1 MLRPTRSLILW
12 AAATAAIIVASLFG
26 GAGLYAQAT
35 GAASVANGT
44 EATSAPKLLPAV
56 ETASLY
62 PIGNNAS
69 VALEP
74 RKYLGKLFIES
85 YGVKIAGVPGTT
97 IDGDVFILANSF
109 RMSGVTITGT
119 VSILGSNADLSGCT
133 IDGKVVS
140 RGANNKW

>member
-1 MLRPTRSLILW
+1 MLRPVRSLLLW

-26 GAGLYAQAT
+26 GAGLYAQST
-35 GAASVANGT
+35 GTAAA
-44 EATSAPKLLPAV
+44 AKLLPAV

-69 VALEP
+69 VNLEP
-74 RKYLGKLFIES
+74 RKYIGKLFVES
-85 YGVKIAGVPGTT
+85 YGVTIAGVPGST

-109 RMSGVTITGT
+109 KMSGVTITGT